1 MLKIVRLALNRPY
14 TFIVLA
20 LLILI
25 AGPLA
30 ALRTPTD
37 IFPDIRIP
45 VISVVWNYANLSPDD
60 MSGRI
65 VTYYERTLGT
75 TVNDVAHIESQSFRG
90 YGIVKIFFQPDVDIR
105 TATAQVTSVSQ
116 TVLKQMPPG
125 TTPPQILNYNA
136 STVPVLQLALT
147 SNKLNE
153 QQLDD
158 YAANFIRPQL
168 LSVPG
173 VAIPTPYGG
182 KVREVQIDLD
192 PQALQAKKL
201 SPQDVADALAQQNQI
216 IPAGTQKIGR
226 FEYNITLNNS
236 PRSIASINDLPIKT
250 VNGAVIYMRDVA
262 HVRDGNPPQT
272 NIVRVD
278 GHRAVLMSILKNGSA
293 STLDI
298 VSGVKAKLPLIEQSL
313 PPSLKLVPLSDQ
325 SVFVK
330 AAVSGVAREGIIA
343 AALTSAMILLF
354 LGSWRSTLIIAAS
367 IPLAVLAA
375 IAGLAACGE
384 TLNVMTL
391 GGLALAVGILVDD
404 ATVTIE
410 NINWHLEQGKD
421 VRSAILDGAAQIV
434 MPALVS
440 LLCICIVFVP
450 MLLLDGIARFLF
462 VPMAE
467 AVIFAMIAS
476 FILSRTF
483 VPMMAGYLLKP
494 HASQGHA
501 SGELAALMAPHGAH
515 DHVVRSRNPLVRFQR
530 GFEARFERVRA
541 GYRAVL
547 GLALM
552 HRKRF
557 IVGFLVIVMASFAL
571 VPFLG
576 RNFFPNIDSGEIEI
590 HVRAPIGTRVED
602 TADLF
607 DHIED
612 TVREAIPADQLT
624 SIIDNIGLPNS
635 GINLT
640 YNNSG
645 TIGPQDGDIMISL
658 AKDHAP
664 TAQYVKALR
673 TQLPRLFPG
682 TTFSFLPA
690 DIVSQILNF
699 GAPAPI
705 DVQVS
710 GPNMRANQQYANE
723 LLHRVSKIPG
733 IADPRIQQASTYPQ
747 FSVAVDRSRADE
759 LGITEQDVTN
769 SVVATLSGT
778 SQVSPTFWLN
788 PKNGVSYPI
797 VAQTPQYRMSTL
809 SDLQN
814 LPVTDKSGASQILGG
829 IATITRGVSDA
840 VISHYN
846 IEPLFDIYATTQG
859 ADLGSVSSQIQKAIH
874 ATAKDVPKG
883 STVTMRGQVQTM
895 NTAFTG
901 LLLGLAGAVL
911 LIYLLI
917 VVNFHSWADAFVIV
931 CALPAALAGI
941 VWMLFTTH
949 TPLSVPALT
958 GAILCMGVATANA
971 ILVVSFARERL
982 AVTGDAMRAAL
993 EAGFTRFR
1001 PVLMTALAMIIG
1013 MAPMALG
1020 LGDGGEQNAPLGRA
1034 VIGGLICA
1042 TCATL
1047 LFVPVVF
1054 SLVHRRDGR
1063 GGQDDADGQATP
1075 SDSHHPDQLAL
1086 EEESHVY

>member
-1 MLKIVRLALNRPY
+1 MLKIVRLALTRPY

-20 LLILI
+20 LLILVI
-25 AGPLA
+25 GPLS

-45 VISVVWNYANLSPDD
+45 VISVVWNYAGLQPDD
-60 MSGRI
+60 MAGRI

-75 TVNDVAHIESQSFRG
+75 TVNDVQHIESQSFRG
-90 YGIVKIFFQPDVDIR
+90 YGIVKIFFQPSVDIR

-125 TTPPQILNYNA
+125 TTPPQILNYSA

-147 SNKLNE
+147 SNTLDEQKLA
-153 QQLDD
+153 D
-158 YAANFIRPQL
+158 YATNFIRPQL

-173 VAIPTPYGG
+173 VAIPTAYGG
-182 KVREVQIDLD
+182 KTREVQIDLD
-192 PQALQAKKL
+192 PQALQEKKL
-201 SPQDVADALAQQNQI
+201 SAQDVANALAQQNQI
-216 IPAGTQKIGR
+216 IPAGTEKIGR
-226 FEYNITLNNS
+226 FEYNIKLNNS
-236 PRSIASINDLPIKT
+236 PLALQELNALPIKT
-250 VNGAVIYMRDVA
+250 VDGATIYIRDVA
-262 HVRDGNPPQT
+262 HVRDGYPPQT

-298 VSGVKAKLPLIEQSL
+298 IAGVKAKLPLIEETL
-313 PPSLKLVPLSDQ
+313 PPGLKLVTMGDQ
-325 SVFVK
+325 STFVK
-330 AAVSGVAREGIIA
+330 GAVSGVAREGVIA
-343 AALTSAMILLF
+343 AALTSLMILLF

-375 IAGLAACGE
+375 IAGLSAMGE

-421 VRSAILDGAAQIV
+421 VRSAIMDGAAQIV
-434 MPALVS
+434 GPAFVS

-450 MLLLDGIARFLF
+450 MLLLNGIARYLF

-467 AVIFAMIAS
+467 AVIFAMVAS
-476 FILSRTF
+476 FVLSRTF
-483 VPMMAGYLLKP
+483 VPMLAQYLLRP
-494 HASQGHA
+494 HASGGHA
-501 SGELAALMAPHGAH
+501 SGELAAVMEPHGHGGHRSAPP
-515 DHVVRSRNPLVRFQR
+515 SRNPLVRFQR
-530 GFEARFERVRA
+530 GFEHRFERVR
-541 GYRAVL
+541 GVYRIVL
-547 GLALM
+547 GLALTN
-552 HRKRF
+552 RKRF
-557 IVGFLVIVMASFAL
+557 VVGFLIVVGASFLLA
-571 VPFLG
+571 PWLG
-576 RNFFPNIDSGEIEI
+576 RNFFPSIDSGEITI
-590 HVRAPIGTRVED
+590 HVRAPIGTRIED
-602 TADLF
+602 TADEF

-612 TVREAIPADQLT
+612 AVRRLVPPDQLG

-645 TIGPQDGDIMISL
+645 TTGPQDGDIMISL
-658 AKDHAP
+658 NENHAP
-664 TAQYVKALR
+664 TAGYVKKLR
-673 TQLPRLFPG
+673 ERLPQEFPS
-682 TTFSFLPA
+682 TAFSFLPA

-699 GAPAPI
+699 GAPAPV
-705 DVQVS
+705 DLQVA
-710 GPNMRANQQYANE
+710 GPNQDGNQRYATEVMRKMR
-723 LLHRVSKIPG
+723 LIPG
-733 IADPRIQQASTYPQ
+733 IADTRVQQDSTYPQ
-747 FSVAVDRSRADE
+747 FTVSVDRSRADQ

-769 SVVATLSGT
+769 SVVASLSGT
-778 SQVSPTFWLN
+778 SQVSPTYWLN
-788 PKNGVSYPI
+788 PNNGVSYPI
-797 VAQTPQYRMSTL
+797 VAQTPQYRMESL
-809 SDLQN
+809 SALSN
-814 LPVTDKSGASQILGG
+814 LPVTGKDGQSQILGG
-829 IATITRGVSDA
+829 IATIERGVGDA
-840 VISHYN
+840 VVSHYN
-846 IEPLFDIYATTQG
+846 IEPLYDVFATTQG
-859 ADLGSVSSQIQKAIH
+859 RDLGAVASDIQHILH

-883 STVTMRGQVQTM
+883 SVVTLRGQVQTM
-895 NTAFTG
+895 NSAF
-901 LLLGLAGAVL
+901 LGLSLGLVGAIL
-911 LIYLLI
+911 LIYMLI

-931 CALPAALAGI
+931 TALPAALAGI

-958 GAILCMGVATANA
+958 GAILCMGVATANS

-982 AVTGDAMRAAL
+982 AVTGNALVAAM

-1042 TCATL
+1042 TFATL

-1054 SLVHRRDGR
+1054 SLVHRRD
-1063 GGQDDADGQATP
+1063 AAK
-1075 SDSHHPDQLAL
+1075 HPPAKDKDHPTS
-1086 EEESHVY
+1086 ETGVVHVH

>member
-1 MLKIVRLALNRPY
+1 MLKIVRLALTRPY

-20 LLILI
+20 LLILVI
-25 AGPLA
+25 GPLS

-45 VISVVWNYANLSPDD
+45 VISVVWNYAGLQPDD
-60 MSGRI
+60 MAGRI

-75 TVNDVAHIESQSFRG
+75 TVNDVQHIESQSFRG
-90 YGIVKIFFQPDVDIR
+90 YGIVKIFFQPSVDIR

-125 TTPPQILNYNA
+125 TTPPQILNYSA

-147 SNKLNE
+147 SNTLDEQKLA
-153 QQLDD
+153 D
-158 YAANFIRPQL
+158 YATNFIRPQL

-173 VAIPTPYGG
+173 VAIPTAYGG
-182 KVREVQIDLD
+182 KTREVQIDLD
-192 PQALQAKKL
+192 PQALQEKKL
-201 SPQDVADALAQQNQI
+201 SAQDVANALAQQNQI
-216 IPAGTQKIGR
+216 IPAGTEKIGR
-226 FEYNITLNNS
+226 FEYNIKLNNS
-236 PRSIASINDLPIKT
+236 PLALQELNALPIKT
-250 VNGAVIYMRDVA
+250 VDGATIYIRDVA
-262 HVRDGNPPQT
+262 HVRDGYPPQT

-298 VSGVKAKLPLIEQSL
+298 IAGIKAKLPLIEETL
-313 PPSLKLVPLSDQ
+313 PPGLKIVTMGDQ
-325 SVFVK
+325 STFVK
-330 AAVSGVAREGIIA
+330 GAVSGVAREGVIA
-343 AALTSAMILLF
+343 AALTSLMILLF

-367 IPLAVLAA
+367 IPLAVLTA
-375 IAGLAACGE
+375 IAGLSAMGE

-421 VRSAILDGAAQIV
+421 VRSAIMDGAAQIV
-434 MPALVS
+434 GPAFVS

-450 MLLLDGIARFLF
+450 MLLLNGIARYLF

-467 AVIFAMIAS
+467 AVIFAMVAS
-476 FILSRTF
+476 FVLSRTF
-483 VPMMAGYLLKP
+483 VPMLAQYLLRP
-494 HASQGHA
+494 HASGGHA
-501 SGELAALMAPHGAH
+501 SGELAAVMEPHGHGAH
-515 DHVVRSRNPLVRFQR
+515 HHAPPSRNPLVRFQR
-530 GFEARFERVRA
+530 GFEHRFERVR
-541 GYRAVL
+541 GVYRIVL
-547 GLALM
+547 GLALT

-557 IVGFLVIVMASFAL
+557 VVGFLIVVGASFLLA
-571 VPFLG
+571 PWLG
-576 RNFFPNIDSGEIEI
+576 RNFFPSIDSGEITL
-590 HVRAPIGTRVED
+590 HVRAPIGTRIED
-602 TADLF
+602 TADEF
-607 DHIED
+607 DHIENA
-612 TVREAIPADQLT
+612 VRRVVPPDQLA
-624 SIIDNIGLPNS
+624 SIIDNVGLPNS

-645 TIGPQDGDIMISL
+645 TTGPQDGDIMISL
-658 AKDHAP
+658 NENHAP
-664 TAQYVKALR
+664 TAGYVKKLR
-673 TQLPRLFPG
+673 ELLPQEFPG

-705 DVQVS
+705 DLQVA
-710 GPNMRANQQYANE
+710 GPNQDANQRYATE
-723 LLHRVSKIPG
+723 VMRKMRLIPG
-733 IADPRIQQASTYPQ
+733 IADTRIQQDSTYPQ
-747 FSVAVDRSRADE
+747 FTVSVDRSRADQ

-769 SVVATLSGT
+769 SVVASLSGT
-778 SQVSPTFWLN
+778 SQVSPTYWLN
-788 PKNGVSYPI
+788 PNNGVSYPI
-797 VAQTPQYRMSTL
+797 VAQTPQYRMESL
-809 SDLQN
+809 SALSN
-814 LPVTDKSGASQILGG
+814 LPVTGKDGQSQILGG
-829 IATITRGVSDA
+829 IATIERGVGDA
-840 VISHYN
+840 VVSHYN
-846 IEPLFDIYATTQG
+846 IEPLYDVFATTQG
-859 ADLGSVSSQIQKAIH
+859 RDLGAVASDIQHILH

-883 STVTMRGQVQTM
+883 SVVTLRGQVQTM
-895 NTAFTG
+895 NSAF
-901 LLLGLAGAVL
+901 LGLSLGLVGAIL
-911 LIYLLI
+911 LIYMLI

-931 CALPAALAGI
+931 TALPAALAGI

-958 GAILCMGVATANA
+958 GAILCMGVATANS

-982 AVTGDAMRAAL
+982 AATGNALVAAM

-1042 TCATL
+1042 TFATL

-1054 SLVHRRDGR
+1054 SLVHRRD
-1063 GGQDDADGQATP
+1063 AAK
-1075 SDSHHPDQLAL
+1075 HPPAKDKDHPTS
-1086 EEESHVY
+1086 ETGVVHVH

>member
-1 MLKIVRLALNRPY
+1 MLKIVRLALTRPY

-20 LLILI
+20 LLILLI
-25 AGPLA
+25 GPLSA
-30 ALRTPTD
+30 MRTPTD

-45 VISVVWNYANLSPDD
+45 VISVVWSYSGLQPDD

-65 VTYYERTLGT
+65 VTYYERSLGT
-75 TVNDVAHIESQSFRG
+75 TVNDVAHIESQSFRS
-90 YGIVKIFFQPDVDIR
+90 YGIVKVFFQPTVDIR

-147 SNKLNE
+147 SNTLNE
-153 QQLDD
+153 QQLGD
-158 YAANFIRPQL
+158 YATNFIRPQL

-182 KVREVQIDLD
+182 KTREVQIDLN

-201 SPQDVADALAQQNQI
+201 SAQDVATALAAQNQI
-216 IPAGTQKIGR
+216 IPAGTEKIGR
-226 FEYNITLNNS
+226 FEYNVKLNNS
-236 PRSIASINDLPIKT
+236 PLALDELNDLPIKT
-250 VNGAVIYMRDVA
+250 VDGATIFIRDVA
-262 HVRDGNPPQT
+262 HVRDGYPPQG

-298 VSGVKAKLPLIEQSL
+298 ISGIKAQLPRIESTL
-313 PPSLKLVPLSDQ
+313 PPSLKLVAMGDQ
-325 SVFVK
+325 STFVK
-330 AAVSGVAREGIIA
+330 GAVSGVAREGVIA
-343 AALTSAMILLF
+343 AALTSLMILLF

-375 IAGLAACGE
+375 IAGLAAMGE

-421 VRSAILDGAAQIV
+421 VRAAILDGAAQIV
-434 MPALVS
+434 APAFVS

-450 MLLLDGIARFLF
+450 MLLLNGIARFLF

-483 VPMMAGYLLKP
+483 VPMMAQYLLKP
-494 HASQGHA
+494 HASGGHA
-501 SGELAALMAPHGAH
+501 SGELAALMDPHGGHAAPP
-515 DHVVRSRNPLVRFQR
+515 SRNPLVRFQR
-530 GFEARFERVRA
+530 GFEHRFERVRA
-541 GYRAVL
+541 VYRIVL
-547 GLALM
+547 GLALT

-557 IVGFLVIVMASFAL
+557 VTGFLAVVALSFLL
-571 VPFLG
+571 VPWLG
-576 RNFFPNIDSGEIEI
+576 RNFFPDIDAGAIAI
-590 HVRAPIGTRVED
+590 HVRAPIGTRTED
-602 TADLF
+602 TAETLDR
-607 DHIED
+607 IEN
-612 TVREAIPADQLT
+612 VIRRQIPPDQMA
-624 SIIDNIGLPNS
+624 SIVDNIGLPNS

-645 TIGPQDGDIMISL
+645 TIGPQDGDILISL
-658 AKDHAP
+658 NRNHSP
-664 TAQYVKALR
+664 TARYVRTLR
-673 TQLPRLFPG
+673 ELLPRAFPG
-682 TTFSFLPA
+682 TTFAFLPA

-705 DVQVS
+705 DLQVA
-710 GPNMRANQQYANE
+710 GPDRAGNRRYANE
-723 LLHRVSKIPG
+723 VMRRMRLIPG
-733 IADPRIQQASTYPQ
+733 IADTRIQQASTYPQ
-747 FSVAVDRSRADE
+747 LTVNVDRARADE

-769 SVVATLSGT
+769 SVVASLSGT
-778 SQVSPTFWLN
+778 SQVSPTYWLN
-788 PKNGVSYPI
+788 PNNGVSYPI
-797 VAQTPQYRMSTL
+797 VAQTPQYRMTSL
-809 SDLQN
+809 SNLFN
-814 LPVTDKSGASQILGG
+814 LPVTSKTGQSQILGG
-829 IATITRGVSDA
+829 IATVTRGVGNA
-840 VISHYN
+840 VVSHYN
-846 IEPLFDIYATTQG
+846 IEPLYDIYATPQG
-859 ADLGSVSSQIQKAIH
+859 RDLGAVASDIDKIVKD
-874 ATAKDVPKG
+874 TANDVPKG
-883 STVTMRGQVQTM
+883 SIVTLRGQVQTM
-895 NTAFTG
+895 NSSFTG
-901 LLLGLAGAVL
+901 LLLGLAGAIV

-917 VVNFHSWADAFVIV
+917 VVNFHSWSDAFVIV
-931 CALPAALAGI
+931 TALPAALAGI

-958 GAILCMGVATANA
+958 GAILCMGVATANS

-982 AVTGDAMRAAL
+982 AINGNALVAAM

-1020 LGDGGEQNAPLGRA
+1020 MGDGGEQNAPLGRA

-1042 TCATL
+1042 TFATL

-1054 SLVHRRDGR
+1054 SLVHRRDNAAHGAS
-1063 GGQDDADGQATP
+1063 QDHSSTEPGV
-1075 SDSHHPDQLAL
+1075 L
-1086 EEESHVY
+1086 HVH

>member
-45 VISVVWNYANLSPDD
+45 VISVVWNYAGLQPDD

-90 YGIVKIFFQPDVDIR
+90 YGIVKIFFQPTVDIR

-147 SNKLNE
+147 SDKLNE
-153 QQLDD
+153 QQLGD
-158 YAANFIRPQL
+158 YATNFIRPQL
-168 LSVPG
+168 LSVSG

-182 KVREVQIDLD
+182 KTREVQIDLN
-192 PQALQAKKL
+192 PQALQARKL
-201 SPQDVADALAQQNQI
+201 SAQDVANALAQQNQI
-216 IPAGTQKIGR
+216 IPAGTQKIGQ
-226 FEYNITLNNS
+226 FEYNVRLNNS
-236 PRSIASINDLPIKT
+236 PLSIDALNNLPIKT
-250 VNGAVIYMRDVA
+250 VDGAVIYMRDVA
-262 HVRDGNPPQT
+262 HVRDGYPPQG

-298 VSGVKAKLPLIEQSL
+298 IAGVKAKLPLIEQSL
-313 PPSLKLVPLSDQ
+313 PPSLKLVPLGDQ

-330 AAVSGVAREGIIA
+330 GAVSGVAREGIIA

-434 MPALVS
+434 APALVS

-450 MLLLDGIARFLF
+450 MLLLDGIARYLF

-467 AVIFAMIAS
+467 SVIFAMIAS

-483 VPMMAGYLLKP
+483 VPMMARYLLKP

-501 SGELAALMAPHGAH
+501 SGELAAIMAPHGAH
-515 DHVVRSRNPLVRFQR
+515 DHVKVSRNPLVRFQR
-530 GFEARFERVRA
+530 GFERRFERIRA
-541 GYRAVL
+541 GYRGVL
-547 GLALM
+547 GLALT

-557 IVGFLVIVMASFAL
+557 VVGFLAIVMLSFAL

-612 TVREAIPADQLT
+612 TVRHAIPADQLT

-658 AKDHAP
+658 GENHAP
-664 TAQYVKALR
+664 TAQYVKMLR

-710 GPNMRANQQYANE
+710 GPNMQANKQYANE
-723 LLHRVSKIPG
+723 LLRLVAKVPG
-733 IADPRIQQASTYPQ
+733 VADPRIQQASTYPQ
-747 FSVAVDRSRADE
+747 LTVAVDRSRADE

-769 SVVATLSGT
+769 SVVASLSGT
-778 SQVSPTFWLN
+778 SQVSPTYWLN

-797 VAQTPQYRMSTL
+797 VAQTPQYRMTTL

-814 LPVTDKSGASQILGG
+814 LPVTSKTGGSQILGG
-829 IATITRGVSDA
+829 IATITRGTADA
-840 VISHYN
+840 VVSHYN
-846 IEPLFDIYATTQG
+846 IMPLFDIYATTQG
-859 ADLGSVSSQIQKAIH
+859 ADLGAVASQIQAAIH

-895 NTAFTG
+895 NSAFTG

-982 AVTGDAMRAAL
+982 AVTGDALRAAM

-1020 LGDGGEQNAPLGRA
+1020 MGDGGEQNAPLGRA
-1034 VIGGLICA
+1034 VIGGLLCA
-1042 TCATL
+1042 TLATL

-1054 SLVHRRDGR
+1054 SLVHRNDRGDGH
-1063 GGQDDADGQATP
+1063 DDADNDEPHATIP
-1075 SDSHHPDQLAL
+1075 TLEQPAL
-1086 EEESHVY
+1086 EGESHVH

>member
-1 MLKIVRLALNRPY
+1 MLKIVRLALTRPY

-20 LLILI
+20 LLILVI
-25 AGPLA
+25 GPLS

-45 VISVVWNYANLSPDD
+45 VISVVWNYAGLQPDD
-60 MSGRI
+60 MAGRI

-75 TVNDVAHIESQSFRG
+75 TVNDVQHIESQSFRG
-90 YGIVKIFFQPDVDIR
+90 YGIVKIFFQPSVDIR

-125 TTPPQILNYNA
+125 TTPPQILNYSA

-147 SNKLNE
+147 SNTLDEQKLA
-153 QQLDD
+153 D
-158 YAANFIRPQL
+158 YATNFIRPQL

-173 VAIPTPYGG
+173 VAIPTAYGG
-182 KVREVQIDLD
+182 KTREVQIDLD
-192 PQALQAKKL
+192 PQALQEKKL
-201 SPQDVADALAQQNQI
+201 SAQDVANALAQQNQI
-216 IPAGTQKIGR
+216 IPAGTEKIGR
-226 FEYNITLNNS
+226 FEYNIKLNNS
-236 PRSIASINDLPIKT
+236 PLALQELNALPIKT
-250 VNGAVIYMRDVA
+250 VDGATIYIRDVA
-262 HVRDGNPPQT
+262 HVRDGYPPQT

-298 VSGVKAKLPLIEQSL
+298 IAGIKAKLPLIEETL
-313 PPSLKLVPLSDQ
+313 PPGLKIVTMGDQ
-325 SVFVK
+325 STFVK
-330 AAVSGVAREGIIA
+330 GAVSGVAREGIIA
-343 AALTSAMILLF
+343 AALTSLMILLF

-375 IAGLAACGE
+375 IAGLSAMGE

-421 VRSAILDGAAQIV
+421 VRSAIMDGAAQIV
-434 MPALVS
+434 GPAFVS

-450 MLLLDGIARFLF
+450 MLLLNGIARYLF

-467 AVIFAMIAS
+467 AVIFAMVAS
-476 FILSRTF
+476 FVLSRTF
-483 VPMMAGYLLKP
+483 VPMLAQYLLRP
-494 HASQGHA
+494 HASGGHA
-501 SGELAALMAPHGAH
+501 SGELAAVMEPHSHGGHHHAPP
-515 DHVVRSRNPLVRFQR
+515 SRNPLVRFQR
-530 GFEARFERVRA
+530 GFEHRFERVR
-541 GYRAVL
+541 GVYRIVL
-547 GLALM
+547 GLALT

-557 IVGFLVIVMASFAL
+557 VVGFLIVVGASFLLA
-571 VPFLG
+571 PWLG
-576 RNFFPNIDSGEIEI
+576 RNFFPSIDSGEITL
-590 HVRAPIGTRVED
+590 HVRAPIGTRIED
-602 TADLF
+602 TADEF
-607 DHIED
+607 DHIENA
-612 TVREAIPADQLT
+612 VRRVVPPDQLA
-624 SIIDNIGLPNS
+624 SIIDNVGLPNS

-645 TIGPQDGDIMISL
+645 TTGPQDGDIMISL
-658 AKDHAP
+658 NENHAP
-664 TAQYVKALR
+664 TAGYVKKLR
-673 TQLPRLFPG
+673 ELLPQEFPG
-682 TTFSFLPA
+682 TAFSFLPA

-705 DVQVS
+705 DLQVA
-710 GPNMRANQQYANE
+710 GPNQDANQRYAIE
-723 LLHRVSKIPG
+723 VMRKMRLIPG
-733 IADPRIQQASTYPQ
+733 IADTRIQQDSTYPQ
-747 FSVAVDRSRADE
+747 FTVSVDRSRADQ

-769 SVVATLSGT
+769 SVVASLSGT
-778 SQVSPTFWLN
+778 SQVSPTYWLN
-788 PKNGVSYPI
+788 PNNGVSYPI
-797 VAQTPQYRMSTL
+797 VAQTPQYRMESL
-809 SDLQN
+809 SALSN
-814 LPVTDKSGASQILGG
+814 LPVTGKDGQSQILGG
-829 IATITRGVSDA
+829 IATIELGVGDA
-840 VISHYN
+840 VVSHYN
-846 IEPLFDIYATTQG
+846 IEPLYDVFATTQG
-859 ADLGSVSSQIQKAIH
+859 RDLGAVASNIQHILH

-883 STVTMRGQVQTM
+883 SVVTLRGQVQTM
-895 NTAFTG
+895 NSAF
-901 LLLGLAGAVL
+901 LGLSLGLVGAIL
-911 LIYLLI
+911 LIYMLI

-931 CALPAALAGI
+931 TALPAALAGI

-958 GAILCMGVATANA
+958 GAILCMGVATANS

-982 AVTGDAMRAAL
+982 AATGNALVAAM

-1042 TCATL
+1042 TFATL

-1054 SLVHRRDGR
+1054 SLVHRRD
-1063 GGQDDADGQATP
+1063 AAK
-1075 SDSHHPDQLAL
+1075 HPPAKDKDHPTS
-1086 EEESHVY
+1086 ETGVVHVH